1 MSKME
6 VFDNPVQT
14 INDALIQ
21 IERQKKNFKQDI
33 STIDGAIS
41 DLYHDIE
48 RDDSIDLYKGY
59 LYTMRIKQLHQARR
73 QLKQQQD
80 QIQSFERF
88 FNLKNSIDNMGRA
101 MLKMDKEMPKKRA
114 TRVNDLLNPDTIQL
128 KNGWKI

>member
-33 STIDGAIS
+33 STLDGAIS

-48 RDDSIDLYKGY
+48 RDESIDLYKGY

-80 QIQSFERF
+80 QIQSFERY